1 MPLFGPPDVMG
12 LAARGD
18 AQGLTHALK
27 YDRGGAGSMHHE
39 VRAAAAAALGRIGGD
54 GSVEA
59 LIAALK
65 YPDSF
70 DVHCAAAEALGKT
83 GDSRAVVPL
92 AEALAGPDS
101 NSYEREAAT
110 LALGELGTA
119 GAVEPLITALRDEIR
134 EVRRAAAVALGE
146 VVGSEVVDSAATE
159 SLIAALED
167 PDAGVRE
174 VATEDLGKMGDGA
187 VEPLMVAVIAPS
199 SLVRAAAAK
208 ALARVLVSISPPAV
222 EALSGR
228 VDLLVVCLDSRDAAL
243 RKSAARLLGKI
254 GNARAIEALVGAL
267 TSDSP
272 GMVEA
277 AADALEGLR
286 WRPEMTASGA
296 AYWASQGDSEKC
308 VEIGAVGV
316 PSLIAALGGLHQTTR
331 LTAAEALVQ
340 MGAPVVGP
348 LIEALADGVRQ
359 VRSNAARVLGDI
371 GDVRAV
377 GPLIAGLSDRNEGV
391 RIAARDALVEI
402 GASAVQPLIEVL
414 RGSREWEVYLC
425 GLAAQALTLIGSP
438 AVEPLIAALD
448 DKDVLVRW
456 TAAEALGKV
465 GDKRAVPSLVAALED
480 RDVREAAS
488 EALHLLGWKP
498 AGAEAVVAFSATS
511 AEPAGVGAIE
521 VRADQP
527 LVGVFRYRPDGAD
540 LDDDNAAVLEP
551 GEGAAR
557 E

>member
-1 MPLFGPPDVMG
+1 MI
-12 LAARGD
+12 
-18 AQGLTHALK
+18 HALK
-27 YDRGGAGSMHHE
+27 YDRGGAGSMHHG
-39 VRAAAAAALGRIGGD
+39 VRTAAAAALGRIGGD

-65 YPDSF
+65 YPDSS
-70 DVHCAAAEALGKT
+70 DVHCAAAEALGKI

-101 NSYEREAAT
+101 DSYEREAAT
-110 LALGELGTA
+110 LALGELGTD
-119 GAVEPLITALRDEIR
+119 GAVEPLIMALRDEIR

-146 VVGSEVVDSAATE
+146 VVDSEVMDSEVVDSAATE

-167 PDAGVRE
+167 PDADVRE

-272 GMVEA
+272 GVVEA

-286 WRPEMTASGA
+286 WRPPERNASGA

-316 PSLIAALGGLHQTTR
+316 PSLIVALGGLHQTTR
-331 LTAAEALVQ
+331 LTAAKALVR
-340 MGAPVVGP
+340 MGAPVVDP
-348 LIEALADGVRQ
+348 LVEALADGSRQ

-377 GPLIAGLSDRNEGV
+377 GPLVAGLSDPNEGV
-391 RIAARDALVEI
+391 RIAARDALVEF
-402 GASAVQPLIEVL
+402 GAPAVQPLIEVL

-425 GLAAQALTLIGSP
+425 ELAAQALMLIGSP
-438 AVEPLIAALD
+438 AVEPLMAVLE

-456 TAAEALGKV
+456 TAAEALGKI
-465 GDKRAVPSLVAALED
+465 GDKRAVSSLVAALRD

-488 EALHLLGWKP
+488 EALRLLGWKP
-498 AGAEAVVAFSATS
+498 AGVEAAGVEAAVGLSATA
-511 AEPAGVGAIE
+511 AEPIEAGAIE
-521 VRADQP
+521 VLPDEP
-527 LVGVFRYRPDGAD
+527 LVGVFRYRADGAD
-540 LDDDNAAVLEP
+540 LDDDEDATLPPDAVAT
-551 GEGAAR
+551 GE
-557 E
+557 